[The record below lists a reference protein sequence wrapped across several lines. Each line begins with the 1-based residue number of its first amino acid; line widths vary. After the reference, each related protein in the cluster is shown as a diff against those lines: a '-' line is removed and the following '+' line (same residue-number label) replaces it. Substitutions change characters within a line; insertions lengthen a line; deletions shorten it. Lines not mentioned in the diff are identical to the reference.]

1 MTKREMNYESLA
13 EFLREERERI
23 PLTQQELADKIDI
36 SLPMIS
42 YIENGKRAGRRTLV
56 KLATFFEVD
65 YLYLREINNKED
77 KI

>member
-1 MTKREMNYESLA
+1 MSEYTTLA
-13 EFLREERERI
+13 DFVREERDKKA
-23 PLTQQELADKIDI
+23 LTQQELSDKINI

-65 YLYLREINNKED
+65 YLYLREINNKEE

>member
-1 MTKREMNYESLA
+1 MSEYTTLA
-13 EFLREERERI
+13 DFVREERDKKA
-23 PLTQQELADKIDI
+23 LTQQELADKIDI

-56 KLATFFEVD
+56 KLAAFFEVD
-65 YLYLREINNKED
+65 YLYLREINNKEE